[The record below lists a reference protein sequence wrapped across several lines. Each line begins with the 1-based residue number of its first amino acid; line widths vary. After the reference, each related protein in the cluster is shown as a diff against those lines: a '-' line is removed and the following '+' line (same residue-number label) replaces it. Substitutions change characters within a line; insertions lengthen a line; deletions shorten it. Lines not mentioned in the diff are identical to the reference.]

1 MMIKGIVFDLDG
13 VICSTDEYHF
23 LAWKKLADRL
33 GVPFDREK
41 NKRLLGISRMDSL
54 KIVLED
60 SKGYSDEEMRA
71 FADEKNRYYRE
82 LLGRMS
88 PADLSEEVKDTLDEL
103 RRRKIRLAIGSSSM
117 NAKYILKQIGL
128 EGFFDAVSD
137 GTNIKHSK
145 PDPEVFL
152 CAARYLGLDPR
163 DCMVVEDAKAGIEAA
178 AAGGFESAALGE
190 AVKCKLADFNL
201 DSFAELLEIV

>member
-1 MMIKGIVFDLDG
+1 MIKGIVFDLDG

-23 LAWKKLADRL
+23 QAWKKLADRL

-60 SKGYSDEEMRA
+60 CPEYSDEEMRS

-82 LLGRMS
+82 LLGQMS
-88 PADLSEEVKDTLDEL
+88 PKDLSDEVRDTLREL
-103 RRRKIRLAIGSSSM
+103 RARKVKLAIGSSSM

-137 GTNIKHSK
+137 GTNITRSK

-152 CAARYLGLDPR
+152 CAALYLGLDPK
-163 DCMVVEDAKAGIEAA
+163 DCIVVEDAKAGIEAA
-178 AAGGFESAALGE
+178 RAGGFKSAAVGD
-190 AVKCKLADFNL
+190 ARRCGLADYDL
-201 DSFAELLEIV
+201 QSFAELLDIV